1 MTMTKQEKTTLIN
14 KLTTEVCEDMDIQ
27 SQVELIWGMIENTSL
42 DIVSLYKVE
51 GGYEIFIED
60 DLAV

>member
-1 MTMTKQEKTTLIN
+1 MTKQEKTTLIN